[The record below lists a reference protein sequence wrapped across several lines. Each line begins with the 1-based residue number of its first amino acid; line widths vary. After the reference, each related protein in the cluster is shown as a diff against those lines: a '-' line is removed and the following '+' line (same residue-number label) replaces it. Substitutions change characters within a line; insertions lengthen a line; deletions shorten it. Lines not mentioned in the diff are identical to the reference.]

1 MEGRKLILEVLDI
14 LNDEN
19 REKLMELA
27 ENLLAAQERE
37 A

>member
-27 ENLLAAQERE
+27 ENFLAAQERE